1 MKKCIDCGWQGE
13 IETDSK
19 PEEREGFALY
29 CPCCGRQTLHD
40 GNSDPV

>member
-13 IETDSK
+13 IETNSEA
-19 PEEREGFALY
+19 EERKDIATY

-40 GNSDPV
+40 GNGDPV